1 MNDIEDAL
9 TEDEIKIL
17 EVLGRLHISQ
27 HKNINESTIRKK
39 LPKQYHANLKKQ

>member
-27 HKNINESTIRKK
+27 HKNINEGTIRKK
-39 LPKQYHANLKKQ
+39 LPKQYHANLKKM